1 MLTDGAAMISAT
13 DTYAVLTE
21 VCPRKFVRDRVNA
34 YIPTVPRYS
43 LGIDIGSDNCD
54 VTIGRSAAIAVEL
67 GLTADDEKLHNIS
80 VQSLPPLPYEV
91 DTSMVRDAQEEAVE
105 GTLKWIIG
113 VIGVAGAAMR
123 MDWDCA

>member
-1 MLTDGAAMISAT
+1 MVPTT
-13 DTYAVLTE
+13 DTYAVLT
-21 VCPRKFVRDRVNA
+21 VACPRKFVRERVNA
-34 YIPTVPRYS
+34 YIPTVPRNS

-54 VTIGRSAAIAVEL
+54 VTVGRSAAIAVAL
-67 GLTADDEKLHNIS
+67 GLTGDDEKLHSIP

-91 DTSMVRDAQEEAVE
+91 DTSMLRGAQAEAVE

-123 MDWDCA
+123 IVWDCA